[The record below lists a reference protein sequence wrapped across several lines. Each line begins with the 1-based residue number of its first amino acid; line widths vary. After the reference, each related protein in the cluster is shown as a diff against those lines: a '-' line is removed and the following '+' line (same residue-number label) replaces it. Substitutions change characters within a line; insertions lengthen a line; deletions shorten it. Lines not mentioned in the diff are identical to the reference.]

1 MGDVYSVSLHPSEA
15 QLVSAG
21 YDKTVRLYDL
31 TKGVLVRTLHGH
43 ELAVSQVLFNA
54 AGNLVVSAAK
64 DATVRFWDLRSAVC
78 LQSFGRPLGE
88 VTSVQL
94 SPSGTQLLSSSRDNA
109 VRLWDVRSARPL
121 RSFTGHQNTC
131 KSFVRA
137 RFGPGKASC
146 LPPPFANHPPSPH
159 SYRAPSSRAPFRAQG
174 LVLILTLTLTQGL
187 VLTMSLTLN
196 LHPNPNPGP
205 GGVGLRGRHGAHL
218 GPRERSAHAAA
229 ARPRRRGVRCSVERG
244 DEHAGQLLARRHA
257 RHLVVRSEQAALRR
271 RGPIHGRVVTC
282 EEGG

>member
-109 VRLWDVRSARPL
+109 VRLWDVRSAKPL
-121 RSFTGHQNTC
+121 RCFTGHQNTC

-137 RFGPGKASC
+137 RFGPGKGLVVSGSEDGVLYMWDLESGQLMQRLRGHADVAYDAVWSEENSMLASC
-146 LPPPFANHPPSPH
+146 SHDGTLATWWYDPSKPLF
-159 SYRAPSSRAPFRAQG
+159 SGEDPYADAW
-174 LVLILTLTLTQGL
+174 
-187 VLTMSLTLN
+187 
-196 LHPNPNPGP
+196 
-205 GGVGLRGRHGAHL
+205 
-218 GPRERSAHAAA
+218 
-229 ARPRRRGVRCSVERG
+229 
-244 DEHAGQLLARRHA
+244 
-257 RHLVVRSEQAALRR
+257 
-271 RGPIHGRVVTC
+271 
-282 EEGG
+282 